1 MLLAKNLTRIQMKL
15 QCCLYTVPSY
25 PTFHSLNSSNRNG
38 IEMRSC
44 SSLYSIP
51 FATAHDLTTF
61 CSNPVPGESFYK
73 FFQKKKN
80 VIFSIC
86 SHIRW
91 ILTDLV
97 AVFVSFSWMEKQRNS
112 PNICSFRD
120 LMHYFSWWSDCS
132 QVSFSLYNYYFYWVI
147 ITWKEVFYIESTQT

>member
-73 FFQKKKN
+73 FFQKKKMWSFLFVLTLDGFWQTLSQFLLVSVEWRN
-80 VIFSIC
+80 NGILLIFAALG
-86 SHIRW
+86 
-91 ILTDLV
+91 ILCTTFLDDLI
-97 AVFVSFSWMEKQRNS
+97 AVRYLFLFTT
-112 PNICSFRD
+112 IIFIG
-120 LMHYFSWWSDCS
+120 WS
-132 QVSFSLYNYYFYWVI
+132 
-147 ITWKEVFYIESTQT
+147 